1 VDFALSEQQQDL
13 RRLARQFT
21 EREIIP
27 EAAGWDAEDRTPDEQ
42 LRAANKLGLGTVT
55 LPEEYGGGGLGL
67 LDNVL
72 VTEELAYGCAGFASS
87 FTLNELPA
95 TAILAGG
102 SEEQKREYVT
112 RICNGSYAAYGM
124 TEPGAGS
131 DVANIT
137 TRADRR
143 GSEYVLTGS
152 KVWITNSPM
161 AEFFVVFAKTDPD
174 AGRQGI
180 SAFVVEAGTP
190 GLTVGPRLPKMGQ
203 KAAPAAEVFLE
214 GVVVGEEQ
222 RLGNEGD
229 GFDIAMTVFDHT
241 RPVIAAIAVGLMQ
254 RCLDESQRYAG
265 ERVTMGQPLSRHQ
278 AIAFKLADMAVR
290 THAARL
296 LTREAAWLSDQG
308 RPSSLHAAY
317 AKLTAADS
325 AVWCATEAVQVFGGM
340 GYSREYPAEKLY
352 RDAKLFQIYEGT
364 SEIQRLIIARE
375 LARVGGSAGRR

>member
-1 VDFALSEQQQDL
+1 MEFALTEQQQDL
-13 RRLARQFT
+13 VDLARRFT
-21 EREIIP
+21 EREILP
-27 EAAGWDAEDRTPDEQ
+27 EAAIWDAEERTPDKQ
-42 LRAANKLGLGTVT
+42 LQAAAELGLGTIS

-95 TAILAGG
+95 KAILTGG
-102 SEEQKREYVT
+102 SQEQKRHYIT
-112 RICNGSYAAYGM
+112 RICDGAYAAYGM

-131 DVANIT
+131 DVANIS
-137 TRADRR
+137 TRAHRR
-143 GSEYVLTGS
+143 GGDYILTGS

-161 AEFFVVFAKTDPD
+161 AEFFVVFAKTEPE
-174 AGRQGI
+174 AGRRGI
-180 SAFVVEAGTP
+180 STFVVEADTP
-190 GLTVGPRLPKMGQ
+190 GLTVGPRLPKLGQ
-203 KAAPAAEVFLE
+203 KAAPAAEVFME
-214 GVVVGEEQ
+214 DVVVPEEQ
-222 RLGNEGD
+222 RLGKEGD
-229 GFDIAMTVFDHT
+229 GFRIAMAVFDHT
-241 RPVIAAIAVGLMQ
+241 RPVIASIAVGLMR
-254 RCLDESQRYAG
+254 RCLDESQRYA
-265 ERVTMGQPLSRHQ
+265 RQRMTMGQPLSRHQ
-278 AIAFKLADMAVR
+278 AIAFKLADMAAR
-290 THAARL
+290 AHAARL

-325 AVWCATEAVQVFGGM
+325 AVWCANEAVQVFGGM

-375 LARVGGSAGRR
+375 LGRAGGTAR